1 MQSKRAMSNV
11 RSIVRQLSTLTFFL
25 ALLLCLSGCF
35 FGIGAIYTETIV
47 VDDPVI
53 SQKKGHIWV
62 KTEMPR
68 ERAVLA
74 SELLEYWGEPDEIVK
89 TNGDEAWIYQFGLR
103 WNGLGVGFGLLP
115 VPLAIPVGHKKLS
128 FSIDQE
134 KHLVSV
140 TIRAHGGYGF
150 MCSLLWHPGCYVES
164 EWMCKILPLCYYM
177 EQKPFPKE
185 FREYLIDNLIP
196 GQI

>member
-1 MQSKRAMSNV
+1 MNIASAVLK
-11 RSIVRQLSTLTFFL
+11 QLSTVTLFL

-35 FGIGAIYTETIV
+35 FGIGTIFTETTV
-47 VDDPVI
+47 VDNPVI

-68 ERAVLA
+68 ERAILT

-89 TNGDEAWIYQFGLR
+89 NNGDEAWIYQFELR
-103 WNGLGVGFGLLP
+103 WNGLGIAFIIP
-115 VPLAIPVGHKKLS
+115 IPLAVPVGHEQVS
-128 FSIDQE
+128 FAVAAD
-134 KHLVSV
+134 KHIISV
-140 TIRAHGGYGF
+140 TIKGMESNGF
-150 MCSLLWHPGCYVES
+150 ICSLLFHPGCYVDS

-177 EQKPFPKE
+177 DHKPFPRN
-185 FREYLIDNLIP
+185 FREYLRDNLIP